1 MMEDCNNGVDLGRPF
16 VIFSFLSKGVIRA
29 VIVFL
34 SLFFVCHVTGAPVF
48 AQQQE
53 PSFGDT
59 SSVQETPQGRAASE
73 KRIFETKLRVA
84 DAVTI
89 MAGDR
94 TFHLWGIEAIEGMGA
109 GFKTQARVALENIIS
124 GAPAQCEVKDV
135 RGKAIFVQCISANDL
150 DLGLFMLQQ
159 GYVTADRSSV
169 YGTVFESAYLQAEEQ
184 ARRQALGVWSAP
196 RSELAA
202 YEGRGTSLWFG
213 LGLAFLLS
221 AIIVFAVLAVM
232 ILRGFEAISKVQS
245 QNMEMLSKERK
256 LRDKERGIVAMMLDS
271 ELKSNKAKIE
281 AYLVV
286 YREVLQALENP
297 ERTPKYKKAGDI
309 VQRQP
314 ALDRVVFDRNTD
326 KLDILGDRLSSEIIH
341 FYARIKSKPDYINIE
356 PDMALEEVIG
366 IVNKAIENAERM
378 NKIAEHLIDLFS
390 EGGMSSADMGEDS
403 GKGFED

>member
-1 MMEDCNNGVDLGRPF
+1 
-16 VIFSFLSKGVIRA
+16 
-29 VIVFL
+29 
-34 SLFFVCHVTGAPVF
+34 
-48 AQQQE
+48 
-53 PSFGDT
+53 
-59 SSVQETPQGRAASE
+59 
-73 KRIFETKLRVA
+73 
-84 DAVTI
+84 
-89 MAGDR
+89 
-94 TFHLWGIEAIEGMGA
+94 
-109 GFKTQARVALENIIS
+109 
-124 GAPAQCEVKDV
+124 
-135 RGKAIFVQCISANDL
+135 
-150 DLGLFMLQQ
+150 MLQQ
-159 GYVTADRSSV
+159 GYVIADRSSV

-184 ARRQALGVWSAP
+184 ARHQALGVWSSSKNEQVT
-196 RSELAA
+196 RDT
-202 YEGRGTSLWFG
+202 GNTSLWFG

-221 AIIVFAVLAVM
+221 IIVIFAVLAIM
-232 ILRGFEAISKVQS
+232 ILRGFETISKVQS

-286 YREVLQALENP
+286 YREMLQALENP

-378 NKIAEHLIDLFS
+378 NKIAENLIDLFS
-390 EGGMSSADMGEDS
+390 EGGLASADMGEES
-403 GKGFED
+403 GKGFDG